1 MVKMTIQGCKITTE
15 LMGLNTHVA
24 YSAASFVKT
33 AGGFAELSSA
43 GSANQEIQSR
53 RHCQGEG
60 MISLRALKV
69 RVIYRCRYIAD
80 DLRYCWRSGRRLH
93 YRIVHNHL
101 VSHYFMSFYF
111 MSFSWHVSLNNDSSQ
126 DQISRQKMLFST
138 KLRPHGQGSPLC
150 PKK

>member
-15 LMGLNTHVA
+15 LMGLSTHVA

-53 RHCQGEG
+53 RHCQGEE

-80 DLRYCWRSGRRLH
+80 DLRYCWRSVTTLMWGRRFH
-93 YRIVHNHL
+93 YRIVYNHL
-101 VSHYFMSFYF
+101 QFG
-111 MSFSWHVSLNNDSSQ
+111 
-126 DQISRQKMLFST
+126 IT
-138 KLRPHGQGSPLC
+138 LC
-150 PKK
+150 HFTLCHLPGMYH